1 MKIIIIGGGAA
12 GMFAAIAAS
21 KNENNEILI
30 LEKNE
35 KLGKKLFITGKGR
48 CNVTNACDKETF
60 FKNIVSNSKFLYSSF
75 NNFNNYDLMSLIEEN
90 GCKLKIER
98 GNRVFPVSDKSSD
111 IIKALKK
118 AITKKNIKI
127 IYNAEVTKIIKNDV
141 TNDLNNLFRV
151 STKKNER
158 FNCDKVVVA
167 TGGLSYSSTGSTG
180 DGYKFARQFNINTTK
195 TMPSLVPFNIREVD
209 ECLDLQGLTLKNVSI
224 KVLDR
229 DNDKKVLYKD
239 FGEMLFTHF
248 GMSGPIILSASAY
261 IKDVKDSILSID
273 LKPALTFDELDKRLQ
288 REIEDNN
295 KKKIKSLLL
304 KLLPSSFVNVFL
316 KRLDDAINKDNKN
329 LNVNIEDLNCN
340 EINKEIRYAIIN
352 LLKDFRFVVLSKRGF
367 DEAVVTKGGIDVK
380 EVDPKTM
387 ESKSIKGL
395 YFVGE
400 VLDIDALTGGFN
412 ITIAATTGFTAGK
425 NLCEI

>member
-248 GMSGPIILSASAY
+248 GVSGPIILSASAY

-273 LKPALTFDELDKRLQ
+273 LKPALTFEELDKRLQ
-288 REIEDNN
+288 REIEVNN

>member
-60 FKNIVSNSKFLYSSF
+60 FKNIVSNPKFLYSSF

-141 TNDLNNLFRV
+141 TNDLNTSFIVL
-151 STKKNER
+151 THKNEK

-180 DGYKFARQFNINTTK
+180 DGYRFARQFNINTTK

-248 GMSGPIILSASAY
+248 GVSGPIILSASAY

-273 LKPALTFDELDKRLQ
+273 LKPALTFEELDKRLQ
-288 REIEDNN
+288 REIEVNN

-316 KRLDDAINKDNKN
+316 KRLDDAIKKDNKN

>member
-48 CNVTNACDKETF
+48 CNVTNDCDKETF
-60 FKNIVSNSKFLYSSF
+60 FKNIVSNPKFLYSSF

-127 IYNAEVTKIIKNDV
+127 IYNAEVTKIIKNDA
-141 TNDLNNLFRV
+141 TNDLNTSFIVL
-151 STKKNER
+151 THKNEK

-180 DGYKFARQFNINTTK
+180 DGYRFARQFNINTTK

-248 GMSGPIILSASAY
+248 GVSGPIILSASAY

-273 LKPALTFDELDKRLQ
+273 LKPALTFEELDKRLQ
-288 REIEDNN
+288 REIEVNN

-316 KRLDDAINKDNKN
+316 KRLDDAIKKDNKN

>member
-21 KNENNEILI
+21 KNENNEIII

-60 FKNIVSNSKFLYSSF
+60 FKNIVSNPKFLYSSF

-127 IYNAEVTKIIKNDV
+127 IYNTEVTKIIKNDV

-151 STKKNER
+151 LTKKNEK

-195 TMPSLVPFNIREVD
+195 TMPSLVPFNIREED

-248 GMSGPIILSASAY
+248 GVSGPIILSASAY
-261 IKDVKDSILSID
+261 INDVKDSILSID
-273 LKPALTFDELDKRLQ
+273 LKPALTFEELDKRLQ
-288 REIEDNN
+288 REIEENN

-316 KRLDDAINKDNKN
+316 KRLDDAANIDNKN

-340 EINKEIRYAIIN
+340 EINKEVRYAIIN

-412 ITIAATTGFTAGK
+412 ITIAAITGFTAGK

>member
-48 CNVTNACDKETF
+48 CNVTNDCDKETF
-60 FKNIVSNSKFLYSSF
+60 FKNIVSNPKFLYSSF

-127 IYNAEVTKIIKNDV
+127 IYNAEVTKIIKNDA
-141 TNDLNNLFRV
+141 TNDLNTSFIVL
-151 STKKNER
+151 THKNEK

-180 DGYKFARQFNINTTK
+180 DGYRFARQFNINTTK

-248 GMSGPIILSASAY
+248 GVSGPIILSASAY

-273 LKPALTFDELDKRLQ
+273 LKPALTFEELDKRLQ
-288 REIEDNN
+288 REIEVNN

-316 KRLDDAINKDNKN
+316 KRLDDAIKKDNKN

-367 DEAVVTKGGIDVK
+367 EEAVVTKGGIDVK

>member
-60 FKNIVSNSKFLYSSF
+60 FKNIVSNPKFLYSSF

-248 GMSGPIILSASAY
+248 GVSGPIILSASAY

-273 LKPALTFDELDKRLQ
+273 LKPALTFEELDKRLQ
-288 REIEDNN
+288 REIEVNN

-316 KRLDDAINKDNKN
+316 KRLDDAIKKDNKN

>member
-60 FKNIVSNSKFLYSSF
+60 FKNIVSNPKFLYSSF

-141 TNDLNNLFRV
+141 TNDLNTSFIVL
-151 STKKNER
+151 THKNEK

-180 DGYKFARQFNINTTK
+180 DGYRFARQFNINTTK

-248 GMSGPIILSASAY
+248 GVSGPIILSASAY

-273 LKPALTFDELDKRLQ
+273 LKPALTFEELDKRLQ
-288 REIEDNN
+288 REIEVNN